1 MTKLKLNSKKQTVT
15 ATEDLL
21 VNLQHGKS
29 SSLEVNVPKSGNIK
43 IISIVHGKGKESYKL
58 NYKIRH
64 DYPNTY
70 SNSVFKVVLEDQS
83 QFDFEGMIDIE
94 NGAENSNAYLKAD
107 VLMLSDE
114 ARAHVVPSLEI
125 KENDIKASHGA
136 TITKINEEQIFYMM
150 SRGLSRTKAKKLIV
164 EGFLN
169 A

>member
-1 MTKLKLNSKKQTVT
+1 
-15 ATEDLL
+15 
-21 VNLQHGKS
+21 
-29 SSLEVNVPKSGNIK
+29 
-43 IISIVHGKGKESYKL
+43 
-58 NYKIRH
+58 
-64 DYPNTY
+64 
-70 SNSVFKVVLEDQS
+70 
-83 QFDFEGMIDIE
+83 MIDIE